1 MTKDIPFYS
10 TNEDPGVLRIFLIR
24 HGQTAENSQKI
35 LQGHLDTDL
44 NEIGIE
50 QAQKLGQYLKQN
62 RKIKFDQVFSSD
74 LKRCQQTTKEFLG
87 EYPETERPEVQLQY
101 GLRER
106 SMGEIQGMFL
116 SDAEQYAEKRGKAS
130 FRDFGE
136 TPDEFQHRLTQTV
149 SEIVQ
154 GSQDSQN
161 IAIVSHG
168 GSIRQLLKWF
178 NYTEHDMHRIIV
190 FNTSCTIIDYHKQSH
205 KFGVKRVGNTQ
216 HLGGGEFIVSDLR
229 LR

>member
-10 TNEDPGVLRIFLIR
+10 TNEDGNLLRVFLVR

-35 LQGHLDTDL
+35 LQGHLDTNL
-44 NEIGIE
+44 NDVGIE
-50 QAQKLGQYLKQN
+50 QAQKLGQYLFQE
-62 RKIKFDQVFSSD
+62 RKVRLDRVYSSD
-74 LKRCQQTTKEFLG
+74 LKRCQQTTGQMLDKCSG
-87 EYPETERPEVQLQY
+87 ERPEVKLDS

-106 SMGEIQGMFL
+106 SMGEIQGMYL
-116 SDAEQYAEKRGKAS
+116 SDAEDYAAKHGKAS

-136 TPDEFQHRLTQTV
+136 KPQEFEHRITEAV
-149 SEIVQ
+149 SKITENCSDV
-154 GSQDSQN
+154 QN

-178 NYTEHDMHRIIV
+178 DYTEHDMHRIIV
-190 FNTSCTIIDYHKQSH
+190 FNTSVTIIDYRKS
-205 KFGVKRVGNTQ
+205 KRTYEVKRVGNTQ
-216 HLGGGEFIVSDLR
+216 HLGDGEFIVSDLR

>member
-1 MTKDIPFYS
+1 MTKDIPFYT
-10 TNEDPGVLRIFLIR
+10 TNEDKRRLRIFLIR
-24 HGQTAENSQKI
+24 HGQTAENAKKI

-44 NEIGIE
+44 NETGIE
-50 QAQKLGQYLKQN
+50 QAQKLGQYLSKN
-62 RKIKFDQVFSSD
+62 RDIKFDRVFSSD
-74 LKRCQQTTKEFLG
+74 LKRCQQTSAHVLS
-87 EYPETERPEVQLQY
+87 EYPESERPDVILKY

-116 SDAEQYAEKRGKAS
+116 SDAEKYAEKHGKAS

-136 TPDEFQHRLTQTV
+136 TPEDFERRLTQTV
-149 SEIVQ
+149 SDIAQNCTEM
-154 GSQDSQN
+154 QN
-161 IAIVSHG
+161 IALVSHG

-190 FNTSCTIIDYHKQSH
+190 FNTSCTIIDYLKDDA
-205 KFGVKRVGNTQ
+205 KFEVKRVGNTQ
-216 HLGGGEFIVSDLR
+216 HLGDGEFIVSDLR

>member
-1 MTKDIPFYS
+1 MTKDIPFYN
-10 TNEDPGVLRIFLIR
+10 TNEDPEVLRIFLIR
-24 HGQTAENSQKI
+24 HGQTNENSQKI

-44 NEIGIE
+44 NDTGKE
-50 QAQKLGQYLKQN
+50 QAQKLGRYLTEN
-62 RKIKFDQVFSSD
+62 RNIKFDKVFSSD
-74 LKRCQQTTKEFLG
+74 LKRCQQTTKEVLS
-87 EYPETERPEVQLQY
+87 EYPETERPEVQLEY

-106 SMGEIQGMFL
+106 SMGEIQGMYL
-116 SDAEQYAEKRGKAS
+116 SDAEKYAEKRGKAS

-149 SEIVQ
+149 SKIMQKSTEL
-154 GSQDSQN
+154 QN

-190 FNTSCTIIDYHKQSH
+190 FNTSCTIIDYHKSNH
-205 KFGVKRVGNTQ
+205 KYDVKRVGNTQ